1 MNKTSQTIRLING
14 KKLLCRSML
23 LTLISLIT
31 ACAGRIPVQPVA
43 EGTPIHL
50 IATAPDIKTPDA
62 KTAGAMVSRNAAK
75 GAGMGAAGG
84 AGLGVGASIICGPF
98 ILFCAPV
105 LAGGGAVIGLVAGS
119 TVGAID
125 GGRKSLPKEKAEA
138 LQEIISA
145 TFTELD
151 FSQTL
156 QGEFE
161 QQQANHWTI
170 SDAEGKLQVT
180 LTLDD
185 LYIEQLPKDQLSLQ
199 MQVSMIVR
207 NGPDKDDVSDPVIYE
222 YRSPSRHVDY
232 WLADDGQKFRVDI
245 SNAFSTNVAKTIRT
259 LKHGNGNG

>member
-1 MNKTSQTIRLING
+1 MNKTSQTTQFIAG

-31 ACAGRIPVQPVA
+31 ACAGQIPVQPVA
-43 EGTPIHL
+43 AGAPINL
-50 IATAPDIKTPDA
+50 ITTAADIKTPDA

-75 GAGMGAAGG
+75 GAGMGAVGG
-84 AGLGVGASIICGPF
+84 AGLGGGASIICGPF
-98 ILFCAPV
+98 IIICAPV

-119 TVGAID
+119 AAGAID
-125 GGRKSLPKEKAEA
+125 GGLKSLPRDKAQA

-145 TFTELD
+145 TFAEAD
-151 FSQTL
+151 FPQTL

-170 SDAEGKLQVT
+170 ADAAGQLQVT

-185 LYIEQLPKDQLSLQ
+185 LYIEQLSKDRLSLH

-207 NGPDKDDVSDPVIYE
+207 NGPDKDDVSDPVVYE
-222 YRSPSRHVDY
+222 YRSPNRHVDY
-232 WLADDGQKFRVDI
+232 WLADDGQKFRADI
-245 SNAFSTNVAKTIRT
+245 SNAFSRNVAKTIRT

>member
-1 MNKTSQTIRLING
+1 MNKTSQTIRFIDG

-62 KTAGAMVSRNAAK
+62 KTAGAMVSRNAARGAGK
-75 GAGMGAAGG
+75 GAVGG

-125 GGRKSLPKEKAEA
+125 GGLKSLPRDKAKA

-151 FSQTL
+151 FPQTL

-170 SDAEGKLQVT
+170 AGAEGQLQVT

-232 WLADDGQKFRVDI
+232 WLADDGQKFRADI

-259 LKHGNGNG
+259 LKHGNGKG